1 MYGQM
6 VLWKKK
12 KKIEVCLSPDF
23 YLMHSHIYMIYHSI
37 YTGVKHILQI
47 FGVYCPSVCK

>member
-12 KKIEVCLSPDF
+12 KKIEVCLNPDF
-23 YLMHSHIYMIYHSI
+23 YLMHSHIYDISQHLYWCEA
-37 YTGVKHILQI
+37 HIANFRCILPI
-47 FGVYCPSVCK
+47 SM